1 MWAGTLH
8 LIFGNTIIGLFEA
21 YTLEKRYNDRKYSH
35 TITKLVT
42 ANYFSAFIGMLV
54 VIIISSSLKIDMNNP
69 GNYEYL
75 FQSILLFLMLSIG
88 SIIIEAP
95 FYKICLNE
103 NDWKTVFKISAE
115 INLISIVMIVLF
127 YLAFH
132 VLTFR

>member
-21 YTLEKRYNDRKYSH
+21 YTLEKRYNDRKYSY

-54 VIIISSSLKIDMNNP
+54 VIIISSFLKIDMNNP

-115 INLISIVMIVLF
+115 INIISIVMIVLF

-132 VLTFR
+132 VLTF